1 MNEEFVLDMCSDSP
15 PHNPTLSLDT
25 SHADSTQDVHRSVQ
39 PTEMGTN
46 KPKEF
51 EQSITLTSNH
61 FITSDPLRT
70 VCLEAAGIN
79 AYTD

>member
-39 PTEMGTN
+39 PTEMGT
-46 KPKEF
+46 
-51 EQSITLTSNH
+51 QYSNQQ
-61 FITSDPLRT
+61 TK
-70 VCLEAAGIN
+70 GIR
-79 AYTD
+79 AIYHSYK